1 MHIIFFLGKNSFM
14 EKNFWIKN
22 GIIGFV
28 AGIISG
34 LFTSGGGLI
43 LVPAFSRISK
53 KDEKISRGTSI
64 FCVLF
69 LVVVSSAIYFKGDY
83 LDWNIG
89 IKCAI
94 GGIIGGAIG
103 SLILKK
109 INEIFLKISFIL
121 FLVYMSIKMLLI

>member
-1 MHIIFFLGKNSFM
+1 M

-89 IKCAI
+89 IK
-94 GGIIGGAIG
+94 
-103 SLILKK
+103 
-109 INEIFLKISFIL
+109 
-121 FLVYMSIKMLLI
+121 